1 MTHPNVLIRPYKAE
15 DAATVYKAVQE
26 SLEDVSQ
33 WLSDLNASLTLEGVQ
48 AYIAAQ
54 GAQRAERAAYNFA
67 IVDADDGSILGGCG
81 LTQINWQHRFA
92 NLYYWVHSRKAGRGV
107 ASAATLQLA
116 RYGFETLGLQRIE
129 IVVAAGN
136 LASLRVAEKV
146 GAERE
151 GLLRNRIHINDEWH
165 DAFMHSLI
173 PSDLDQE

>member
-1 MTHPNVLIRPYKAE
+1 VVCRPERREPRSDHCGDELSRGE
-15 DAATVYKAVQE
+15 DGDGQIHGDK
-26 SLEDVSQ
+26 
-33 WLSDLNASLTLEGVQ
+33 
-48 AYIAAQ
+48 